1 MQGKWA
7 GTSLPYVTPRHS
19 GQTDAWTEE
28 SASQGGSQ
36 RLVEVK
42 TTAPPSEIAD
52 RLEVTEG
59 GAAVLRRRLM
69 YVADEPVE
77 LVDSWYPEAIASGT
91 ALAERRKIRGGAPT
105 LLAELGHTPQRVI
118 EEVGM
123 RPSTSDEAAQLG
135 IAAGENVLTLLRTS
149 LLADGQPLEA
159 SLMVMKG
166 PRHIR
171 YEMEVN

>member
-7 GTSLPYVTPRHS
+7 GTSLPYVMPRHS

-28 SASQGGSQ
+28 SASRGGSQ
-36 RLVEVK
+36 RLIEVV
-42 TTAPPSEIAD
+42 TATPPAEIAE
-52 RLEVTEG
+52 RLEVAAG

-69 YVADEPVE
+69 YMAEEPIE
-77 LVDSWYPEAIASGT
+77 LVDSWYPEQIASGT
-91 ALAERRKIRGGAPT
+91 ALAEHRKIRGGAPT
-105 LLAELGHTPQRVI
+105 LLAELGHTPRRVI

-123 RPSTSDEAAQLG
+123 RPATSDEASQLG
-135 IAAGENVLTLLRTS
+135 IAEGVNVLTLLRTS
-149 LLADGQPLEA
+149 LLADDQPLEA